1 MWMWDLDHKEGWA
14 PENQCFWTVVLE
26 NLESSSD
33 STEIKPVN
41 PKENQ
46 PDYSLKVLIL
56 KLKLHYFGHLMWR
69 TTSLEKTLV
78 LGKIE
83 GNRRRERQMR
93 LLDGITDSV
102 DMSLSKVQ
110 EIVKDI
116 KAWCVAVHGVCK
128 SKSQTRLR
136 DWKVTTTN
144 GIYLPFII
152 EEKTDKSLRTRVT
165 IGGKESTLKN
175 S

>member
-1 MWMWDLDHKEGWA
+1 MWDLDNKEGWA

-26 NLESSSD
+26 KNLESPCD
-33 STEIKPVN
+33 SKEIKPVN

-56 KLKLHYFGHLMWR
+56 KLKLQYFGHLMWR
-69 TTSLEKTLV
+69 TTSLEKTLM

-83 GNRRRERQMR
+83 GNRRRERQMK

-116 KAWCVAVHGVCK
+116 KAWCVAVHGV
-128 SKSQTRLR
+128 SKSQTQLR
-136 DWKVTTTN
+136 DWKMTTTN
-144 GIYLPFII
+144 REFIFP
-152 EEKTDKSLRTRVT
+152 S
-165 IGGKESTLKN
+165 S
-175 S
+175 